1 MNSSETINLIKDS
14 FESWYNSKLQT
25 NESPVS
31 IVINYSDK
39 QKLSIK
45 AYHTIKIEV
54 QAIGIQDGKSFI
66 TPLLELEENYNHGVT
81 SEIEAKDN
89 LTKKMLIQMFDYPN
103 TTITCRN

>member
-1 MNSSETINLIKDS
+1 MNSSETLNLIKDS

-54 QAIGIQDGKSFI
+54 QAIGIQNGKSFI

>member
-1 MNSSETINLIKDS
+1 MNSSETLNLIKDS
-14 FESWYNSKLQT
+14 FESWYNNKLQT

-31 IVINYSDK
+31 IIINYSDK

-45 AYHTIKIEV
+45 AYHTIKMEV

>member
-1 MNSSETINLIKDS
+1 MNSSETLNLIKDS